1 MAATETFMELVYS
14 TQNSDFDPEK
24 RYRNPAHFDR
34 PEAGV
39 THAVVIGDWPK
50 VVDAY
55 EAQGVEVS
63 VLKPLISQ
71 PVDSDIADT
80 FASLEQDNTT
90 LRAERD
96 GIQRLIEAAEGLT
109 ELEHPDAGE
118 LPIRLFDALNGI
130 RLQIET
136 LVGERDSEVEKSRL
150 LQKQVDDLLAQAAQ
164 ARLNTD
170 ETKEAKDIAELKA
183 KLDVAGVTYRANASK
198 ESLEKAVADLQQ
210 A

>member
-1 MAATETFMELVYS
+1 MELVYS

-63 VLKPLISQ
+63 VLKPLISES
-71 PVDSDIADT
+71 VNSDRADPI
-80 FASLEQDNTT
+80 ASLEQDNDM

-96 GIQRLIEAAEGLT
+96 GIVLLIDAAEGLT
-109 ELEHPDAGE
+109 ELEHPGAGE
-118 LPIRLFDALNGI
+118 LPIRLFGALKAIHEGFES
-130 RLQIET
+130 LT
-136 LVGERDSEVEKSRL
+136 GERDNLAGEVESLRAE
-150 LQKQVDDLLAQAAQ
+150 V
-164 ARLNTD
+164 ARLKAAAEPVDNA
-170 ETKEAKDIAELKA
+170 EKIANLKA
-183 KLDVAGVTYRANASK
+183 QLDAANVPYRANASV

>member
-1 MAATETFMELVYS
+1 MELVYS
-14 TQNSDFDPEK
+14 TQNSDFDPGK

-63 VLKPLISQ
+63 ILKPLISES
-71 PVDSDIADT
+71 VNSDRAHTI
-80 FASLEQDNTT
+80 ASLEQDNDM

-96 GIQRLIEAAEGLT
+96 GILRLIEAVEGQS
-109 ELEHPDAGE
+109 ELEHPGAGE
-118 LPIRLFDALNGI
+118 LPIRLFGALKVIHEGF
-130 RLQIET
+130 ET
-136 LVGERDSEVEKSRL
+136 LTGERDNLAGEVESLR
-150 LQKQVDDLLAQAAQ
+150 
-164 ARLNTD
+164 
-170 ETKEAKDIAELKA
+170 AEVEHLKA
-183 KLDVAGVTYRANASK
+183 AAEPVDNAEKIANLKAQLDAANVTYRANASV
-198 ESLEKAVADLQQ
+198 ESLEKAIADLQQ

>member
-63 VLKPLISQ
+63 VLKPLISES
-71 PVDSDIADT
+71 VNSDRADT
-80 FASLEQDNTT
+80 IASLEQDNDM

-96 GIQRLIEAAEGLT
+96 GIVLLIEAAEGLS
-109 ELEHPDAGE
+109 ELEHPGAGE
-118 LPIRLFDALNGI
+118 LPIRLFGVLKAIHEGF
-130 RLQIET
+130 ET
-136 LVGERDSEVEKSRL
+136 LTGERDNLAGDVELLRAEVER
-150 LQKQVDDLLAQAAQ
+150 
-164 ARLNTD
+164 
-170 ETKEAKDIAELKA
+170 LKA
-183 KLDVAGVTYRANASK
+183 VAESADNAEKIANLKSQLDAANVTYRANASV

>member
-1 MAATETFMELVYS
+1 MAATEIFMELVYS

-55 EAQGVEVS
+55 ETQGVEVS
-63 VLKPLISQ
+63 VLKPLISES
-71 PVDSDIADT
+71 VNSDRADT
-80 FASLEQDNTT
+80 ITSLEQDNDM

-96 GIQRLIEAAEGLT
+96 GIVLLIEAAEGLT
-109 ELEHPDAGE
+109 ELEHPGAGE
-118 LPIRLFDALNGI
+118 LPIRLFDALKAI
-130 RLQIET
+130 HKVVVTIE
-136 LVGERDSEVEKSRL
+136 GERDGLAGEVESLRAEVARFKAEAEPFDNAEKIAGL
-150 LQKQVDDLLAQAAQ
+150 K
-164 ARLNTD
+164 ARLDAAN
-170 ETKEAKDIAELKA
+170 
-183 KLDVAGVTYRANASK
+183 VTYRANASV

>member
-1 MAATETFMELVYS
+1 MELVYS
-14 TQNSDFDPEK
+14 TQNSGFDPEK

-63 VLKPLISQ
+63 VLKPLISES
-71 PVDSDIADT
+71 VNSDRADT
-80 FASLEQDNTT
+80 IASLGQDNDM

-96 GIQRLIEAAEGLT
+96 GIVLLIEAAEGLT
-109 ELEHPDAGE
+109 ELEHPGAGE
-118 LPIRLFDALNGI
+118 LPIRLFGALKAIHEGF
-130 RLQIET
+130 ET
-136 LVGERDSEVEKSRL
+136 LTGERDNLAGEVESLRGE
-150 LQKQVDDLLAQAAQ
+150 V
-164 ARLNTD
+164 ARLKAAAEPVDNA
-170 ETKEAKDIAELKA
+170 EKIASLKA
-183 KLDVAGVTYRANASK
+183 QLDAANVTYRANASV
-198 ESLEKAVADLQQ
+198 ESLEKAVADLPQ

>member
-1 MAATETFMELVYS
+1 MELVYS

-50 VVDAY
+50 VVEAY
-55 EAQGVEVS
+55 EEQGVEVS
-63 VLKPLISQ
+63 VLKPLTSQ
-71 PVDSDIADT
+71 PGESDRADT
-80 FASLEQDNTT
+80 IASLEQDNAM

-96 GIQRLIEAAEGLT
+96 GILRLIQAAEGQSD
-109 ELEHPDAGE
+109 LEHPGAGE
-118 LPIRLFDALNGI
+118 LPIRLFGALKAIHQGFEA
-130 RLQIET
+130 LT
-136 LVGERDSEVEKSRL
+136 GERDNLAGEVESLR
-150 LQKQVDDLLAQAAQ
+150 
-164 ARLNTD
+164 
-170 ETKEAKDIAELKA
+170 AEVERLKA
-183 KLDVAGVTYRANASK
+183 AAEPVDNAEKIASLKALLDAANVTYRANASV

>member
-1 MAATETFMELVYS
+1 MAATEIFMELVYS

-63 VLKPLISQ
+63 VLKPLINP
-71 PVDSDIADT
+71 PVDSGDADAIAG
-80 FASLEQDNTT
+80 LERENAT

-96 GIQRLIEAAEGLT
+96 GIVLLIAAAEGLT
-109 ELEHPDAGE
+109 ELEHPGAGE
-118 LPIRLFDALNGI
+118 LPIRLFDALKAIHEGVVN
-130 RLQIET
+130 LE
-136 LVGERDSEVEKSRL
+136 GERDNLAGEVQS
-150 LQKQVDDLLAQAAQ
+150 
-164 ARLNTD
+164 LN
-170 ETKEAKDIAELKA
+170 AEIERLKA
-183 KLDVAGVTYRANASK
+183 AANQPDENAEKIAGLKAQLDAANVTYRANASV

>member
-1 MAATETFMELVYS
+1 MELVYS

-39 THAVVIGDWPK
+39 THVVVIGDWPK

-55 EAQGVEVS
+55 EALGVEVS
-63 VLKPLISQ
+63 VTKPLISE
-71 PVDSDIADT
+71 PVDLGGAT
-80 FASLEQDNTT
+80 VVASLEQDNAT

-96 GIQRLIEAAEGLT
+96 GILRLIEAAEGQS
-109 ELEHPDAGE
+109 ELEHPGAGE
-118 LPIRLFDALNGI
+118 LPIRLFGELKAIQEGF
-130 RLQIET
+130 ET
-136 LVGERDSEVEKSRL
+136 LTGERDNLAGEVESLR
-150 LQKQVDDLLAQAAQ
+150 
-164 ARLNTD
+164 
-170 ETKEAKDIAELKA
+170 AEVVRLKA
-183 KLDVAGVTYRANASK
+183 AAEPADNVEKIANLKAQLDAANVTYRANASV